1 MLTKVKRE
9 KEFDFVELLHV
20 RETSRR
26 LRSKWTPAEKAERKA
41 MARKLQLD
49 LVSLMGLDDL
59 INKPSRKA
67 K

>member
-9 KEFDFVELLHV
+9 KEFDFAELLHV
-20 RETSRR
+20 RETARR
-26 LRSKWTPAEKAERKA
+26 LRSKWTPAEMAERKA

-49 LVSLMGLDDL
+49 LVSLMGLDNL
-59 INKPSRKA
+59 ANKPSRKA

>member
-1 MLTKVKRE
+1 MLTKVKSE
-9 KEFDFVELLHV
+9 NELDFVELMHV

-26 LRSKWTPAEKAERKA
+26 LRSKWTPAEMAERKA

-49 LVSLMGLDDL
+49 LIGLMGLD
-59 INKPSRKA
+59 NPKSQAPRKS

>member
-9 KEFDFVELLHV
+9 NELNFAELLHV

-26 LRSKWTPAEKAERKA
+26 LRSKWSPAEMAERKA

-49 LVSLMGLDDL
+49 LIGLMGLD
-59 INKPSRKA
+59 NPESKAPRKA

>member
-1 MLTKVKRE
+1 MLTKVKRGPGL
-9 KEFDFVELLHV
+9 DFVELLHV

-26 LRSKWTPAEKAERKA
+26 LRSRWTPAEMAERKA

-49 LVSLMGLDDL
+49 LVSLMGLSGLEDET
-59 INKPSRKA
+59 PRKA